1 MRGRQQI
8 MLCLMQTDL
17 IRYSCSLNYALFQ
30 FLSFQNFRESYCRY
44 DMDLLDNLEGIHNSS
59 ICQEACRY
67 RKKCNFFQYFEDDK
81 ICKLQNTHSDL
92 RECDIIHGTP
102 TPTLE
107 SCNYQKKIKWASGTC
122 CLTMIP
128 R

>member
-1 MRGRQQI
+1 M
-8 MLCLMQTDL
+8 
-17 IRYSCSLNYALFQ
+17 
-30 FLSFQNFRESYCRY
+30 LSFQNFRESYCRY

-107 SCNYQKKIKWASGTC
+107 SCNYQKKIQWASGTC
-122 CLTMIP
+122 CLALFLMFRFAHTVTQTTHVLFLQSHLLTLFYKS
-128 R
+128 